1 MLTAAVWSPGRV
13 DLLPFLAVSA
23 VVILTPGVDMAV
35 VSQQVLAR
43 GRRAGLGAVVGIAA
57 GSAVQATAAV
67 LGLSALLAA
76 SAPALTAVKLVGAA
90 YLVWL
95 GARALLTAGRA
106 APPEAPPVA
115 AGRGRSVR
123 AGLFTNLL
131 NPKITLF
138 YVAFLPQFVQPG
150 PGAAARTALLAAVF
164 LGLATAWL
172 VLFTAL
178 LGRLRPVLARAAVRR
193 WIERSTGAVLVG
205 LGVRLAVDA

>member
-1 MLTAAVWSPGRV
+1 M
-13 DLLPFLAVSA
+13 
-23 VVILTPGVDMAV
+23 
-35 VSQQVLAR
+35 
-43 GRRAGLGAVVGIAA
+43 
-57 GSAVQATAAV
+57 
-67 LGLSALLAA
+67 
-76 SAPALTAVKLVGAA
+76 
-90 YLVWL
+90 
-95 GARALLTAGRA
+95 
-106 APPEAPPVA
+106 A

-123 AGLFTNLL
+123 AGLLTNLL